1 MRSRSSPARTA
12 GLAALCALSLS
23 TCGEAP
29 RARPDVV
36 LICVDT
42 LRADRL
48 SAYGYDR
55 PTSPFLSRLAEEGT
69 LFEDVT
75 CQFAWTMPSM
85 VSLFTG
91 RYVTQLKATL
101 TEDDHSLAESFQA
114 AGYRTVA
121 VIANGLV
128 SERAGFAQGFD
139 HFDSTER
146 EGPNKERSRPLDEL
160 ARDLWAPLEEA
171 LARRDAEGR
180 PLGTDDE
187 LGAGGALDI
196 APTGERDPVFLYLH
210 PFDPHDPYQEH
221 PRLAA
226 ELPADGAE
234 PVLPRD
240 WQART
245 LSEHD
250 VEPESPA
257 RSWSQALGRLHE
269 QRGHYDRE
277 VRFTDDQLAAI
288 FARLEA
294 LGLLEN
300 AVVALVSDHGE
311 GLWEHVAPYP
321 PDDLRT
327 MHPRKF
333 FYQTHGATL
342 FEEATATPL
351 ILWGRGVASNRR
363 IAAPVEN
370 VDLVPTLLELADVPG
385 PRELD
390 GRSLV
395 ELMRS
400 TAPPESWRKY
410 VFAAGVHGSSVR
422 EVATGLKLIV
432 PLGASLVAGV
442 PLQLFHLPT
451 DEHERHNLASE
462 RPQDVVRLKRVYDA
476 WLEEH
481 PTASELEYQD
491 DLRAREQA
499 AHAEMLEAL
508 GYTEFDT
515 GIATDGG

>member
-1 MRSRSSPARTA
+1 MGSRRSKAPAQ
-12 GLAALCALSLS
+12 LVALGALLLS
-23 TCGEAP
+23 NSCGDPP

-48 SAYGYDR
+48 SAYGYER
-55 PTSPFLSRLAEEGT
+55 PTSPFLAQLAAEGA

-91 RYVTQLKATL
+91 RYVTELKASL
-101 TEDDHSLAESFQA
+101 DERDHSVVESFQA
-114 AGYRTVA
+114 AGYRTLG

-128 SERAGFAQGFD
+128 SARAGFDRGFE
-139 HFDSTER
+139 HFDAKDEEAPDR
-146 EGPNKERSRPLDEL
+146 MRRRRLDEL
-160 ARDLWAPLEEA
+160 ARDLWEPLEEA
-171 LARRDAEGR
+171 LAHRDANGEPRRRG
-180 PLGTDDE
+180 D
-187 LGAGGALDI
+187 ASLDV
-196 APTGERDPVFLYLH
+196 APSGERPPVFLYLH

-221 PRLAA
+221 ADLAA
-226 ELPADGAE
+226 ELPTADAQ
-234 PVLPRD
+234 PVLPLD
-240 WQART
+240 WQGRT
-245 LSEHD
+245 LREYGVRPTGD
-250 VEPESPA
+250 QP
-257 RSWSQALGRLHE
+257 SWDGALARLHE
-269 QRGHYDRE
+269 LRGLYDRE
-277 VRFTDDQLAAI
+277 VLFTDRELEAL
-288 FARLEA
+288 FARLGE

-300 AVVALVSDHGE
+300 AIVALVSDHGE
-311 GLWEHVAPYP
+311 GLFEHVAPYP
-321 PDDLRT
+321 PEELRT
-327 MHPRKF
+327 MPPRKV

-351 ILWGRGVASNRR
+351 ILWGRGVPANLR
-363 IAAPVEN
+363 IAVPVEN

-395 ELMRS
+395 PLFTE
-400 TAPPESWRKY
+400 PEPADWREY

-422 EVATGLKLIV
+422 EIATGLKLIV
-432 PLGASLVAGV
+432 PKGASLIAGV

-451 DEHERHNLASE
+451 DEHERTNLATE
-462 RPQDVVRLKRVYDA
+462 RPADVVRLKRVYDEWVA
-476 WLEEH
+476 AH
-481 PTASELEYQD
+481 PTASELDYQE

-499 AHAEMLEAL
+499 AHEEMLRAL

-515 GIATDGG
+515 GIPTSQADEN